1 MATLTALKVSKA
13 KEPGKYFDQGGLM
26 LVVKPTGA
34 ASWVL
39 RTMVQGKRYEIGL
52 GSRGDVSL
60 AEARELAR
68 ETRKKLRA
76 GATPSSL
83 RAEANKLRGM
93 TFADAARRVHAE
105 RLPGWKNEKHA
116 AQWISTLE
124 TYAFPTLGDV
134 PVAEIGS
141 SHILDVI
148 QPLWLE
154 KAETA
159 RRTKQRIG
167 SVLDW
172 AHAKEERSE
181 PAPMRAVDAALKKQ
195 KSAPKHF
202 AAMPYEEMP
211 ALMAKLSESKGVGAL
226 ALRFTILTA
235 ARSGEV
241 RGATWGEIDLDA
253 KTWTVP
259 GERMKAGEEHIVPLS
274 DAAIDLLNAS
284 RMLTDGAPGTII
296 FPGMR
301 GRRLSDM
308 TLGKALKTAGGDAY
322 TVHGTARSSFRDW
335 AAEQTD
341 FAGDIVEAALA
352 HTIKNKVE
360 AAYRRTNYL
369 EKRRELMAEW
379 CEYMASTV

>member
-13 KEPGKYFDQGGLM
+13 KAPGKYFDQGGLM
-26 LVVKPTGA
+26 LLVKPSGA

-39 RTMVQGKRYEIGL
+39 RTMVRGKRYELGL
-52 GSRGDVSL
+52 GSRQDVTL
-60 AEARELAR
+60 AEARDLAR
-68 ETRKKLRA
+68 DTRKKLRA
-76 GATPSSL
+76 GATPSLL

-93 TFADAARRVHAE
+93 TFADAARRVHEE
-105 RLPGWKNEKHA
+105 RLSGWKNEKHA

-124 TYAFPTLGDV
+124 TYTFPRLGEL

-148 QPLWLE
+148 QPLWLD
-154 KAETA
+154 KPETA

-172 AHAKEERSE
+172 AHAKEERAE

-195 KSAPKHF
+195 KRSPKHF
-202 AAMPYEEMP
+202 AAMPYENMP
-211 ALMAKLSESKGVGAL
+211 VLMHKLSKSKGVGAL

-241 RGATWGEIDLDA
+241 RGATWGEVDLDA
-253 KTWTVP
+253 RTWTVP
-259 GERMKAGEEHIVPLS
+259 AGRMKVGQEHIVPLA
-274 DAAIDLLNAS
+274 DAAIAILNAA
-284 RMLTDGAPGTII
+284 RLLTDGGPETIV

-301 GRRLSDM
+301 GRPLSDM
-308 TLGKALKTAGGDAY
+308 TLSKALQTAGGSAY
-322 TVHGTARSSFRDW
+322 TVHGTARSGFRDW
-335 AAEQTD
+335 AAEKTD

-379 CEYMASTV
+379 GEYCG